1 MSDIETVARLL
12 SESVVASTAKTSE
25 RSLKELENQNGFGLT
40 LLHVVASSNLAISTR
55 LAGALFFKNF
65 IRRKWVDENGN
76 HLLPND
82 QVELIKKEIIPLMIS
97 LPNNLQVQIGEAIS
111 LIADSDFPQRWP
123 DLLQDLAGK
132 LSSDDMVLNKGVL
145 TVAHSIFKRW
155 RPLFRSDELFLEI
168 KLVLNVFTVPFLNLL
183 KSVDEQI
190 DANVNNVPQLEK
202 LMDVLL
208 LLTKLYYDF
217 NCQDI
222 PEFFEDN
229 ITEGMGVLH
238 KYLSYSNP
246 LLEDPDDP
254 DHATTLIKVKSSIQ
268 EVVQLY
274 TTRYEDVFGPMID
287 SFIEVTWNL
296 LTSISEEPK
305 YDILVSKSLAF
316 LTAVSRNPRHFTI
329 FNSEDAMNRVVDQII
344 LPNVTLREADIEL
357 FEDDPIEYIR
367 RDLEGSDDDTR
378 RKACTDFLKELKENN
393 CDLVTHI
400 FLNHMKYFFE
410 KYQSNPVEFWKYKD
424 LYIYLFTNLAIN
436 GSLSSNGVSS
446 TNPLLDVIDFFKNQI
461 LPDLTSTSIPHLIL
475 RIDAIK
481 FIYVFRNQLNKNQ
494 LIELMPFLAG
504 FLQSNEYIL
513 YTYAAVTIERI
524 LTIRESLTSSK
535 FMFTKDDVAGSAEV
549 LLRNLFGLIMKQGST
564 PEKLAENEFLMKASF
579 RVLQTAENSIILIYP
594 ELMNQLISIVTIVS
608 KNPSNPRFSHYV
620 FESIGVI
627 LNYSTSDILPG
638 LIDLIMP
645 SFLHILSDDI
655 QEFIPYIFQILAFC
669 VEKGST
675 TIPDSIKQLAQPLLA
690 PSVWELKG
698 NVPAVTRMLRAFVK
712 KDISVFSDLVPVL
725 GVFQRLIASKA
736 YEVYGFE
743 LLEDIML
750 TIDLDKL
757 RPYMKQIAVLLL
769 QRLKTS
775 KTERYVKKLV
785 VFLNLLTLK
794 YGGNFMIQFID
805 EVQDGVFQQIWTT
818 FVIPTIPTIANL
830 LDRKITIVGICKLI
844 CDGSLFLNKYGAS
857 LLVPT
862 LDIIIRNIISDNLG
876 HLNSEYIDL
885 DNIEEISTF
894 GSSFSKLASVSEKP
908 YDPIPEIDLSEG
920 FKNYIANDIKNFFN
934 SNKAGIDIN
943 TITSQL
949 SKESQN
955 ALNQIMNS

>member
-12 SESVVASTAKTSE
+12 SESVIASTAKTSE

-76 HLLPND
+76 HLLSND

-123 DLLQDLAGK
+123 DLLQDLSGK
-132 LSSDDMVLNKGVL
+132 LSPDDMVLNKGVL

-168 KLVLNVFTVPFLNLL
+168 KMVLDVFTVPFLNLL
-183 KSVDEQI
+183 KLVDEQI
-190 DANVNNVPQLEK
+190 DANVNNVSQLDK

-229 ITEGMGVLH
+229 ITEGMGILH
-238 KYLSYSNP
+238 KYLSYNNR
-246 LLEDPDDP
+246 LLEDPEDP
-254 DHATTLIKVKSSIQ
+254 DHVTTLIKIKSSIQ

-287 SFIEVTWNL
+287 SFIEITWQL
-296 LTSISEEPK
+296 LTSASEEPK

-329 FNSEDAMNRVVDQII
+329 FNTEDAMNRVTEQII

-393 CDLVTHI
+393 CTLVTKI

-410 KYQSNPVEFWKYKD
+410 KYQSNPVEFWKFKD
-424 LYIYLFTNLAIN
+424 LYVYLFTTLAIN
-436 GSLSSNGVSS
+436 GSLSNNGVSS
-446 TNPLLDVIDFFKNQI
+446 TNPLLDVLDFFKNQI
-461 LPDLTSTSIPHLIL
+461 LPDLTSSSIPHLIL

-481 FIYVFRNQLNKNQ
+481 FIYIFRNQLNKNQ

-535 FMFTKDDVAGSAEV
+535 LIFTKEDVAGSAEV
-549 LLRNLFGLIMKQGST
+549 LLKNLFGLIMKQGST

-579 RVLQTAENSIILIYP
+579 RVLQTAESSIISIYP

-608 KNPSNPRFSHYV
+608 KNPSNPRFSHYI

-627 LNYSTSDILPG
+627 LNYATSDILPN

-645 SFLHILSDDI
+645 SFLRILSEDI

-669 VEKGST
+669 VEKGSS
-675 TIPDSIKQLAQPLLA
+675 IPDSIKQLAQPLLA

-712 KDISVFSDLVPVL
+712 TDISVFSDLIPVL

-757 RPYMKQIAVLLL
+757 RPYMKQIATLLL

-775 KTERYVKKLV
+775 KTERYVKRLI

-794 YGGNFMIQFID
+794 YGGDFMIQFID
-805 EVQDGVFQQIWTT
+805 EVQDSVFQQIWTT
-818 FVIPTIPTIANL
+818 FVIPTIPTVANL

-844 CDGSLFLNKYGAS
+844 CESPIFINKYGAN

-862 LDIIIRNIISDNLG
+862 LDIIIKNIISDNLG
-876 HLNSEYIDL
+876 HLNTEYIDL
-885 DNIEEISTF
+885 DNMEEISTF

-908 YDPIPEIDLSEG
+908 RDPIPEIDLTQG
-920 FKNYIANDIKNFFN
+920 FKNYIANNIKKFFN
-934 SNKAGIDIN
+934 SNNSNIDTN
-943 TITSQL
+943 TIISQL
-949 SKESQN
+949 STESQS
-955 ALNQIMNS
+955 ALNQIMSS

>member
-1 MSDIETVARLL
+1 MSDIGNVSRLL
-12 SESVVASTAKTSE
+12 SESVIASTAKTSE
-25 RSLKELENQNGFGLT
+25 RSLKELENQDGFGLT

-76 HLLPND
+76 HLLSDD
-82 QVELIKKEIIPLMIS
+82 QVELIKKEIVPLMIS
-97 LPNNLQVQIGEAIS
+97 LPNSLQVQIGEAIS

-123 DLLQDLAGK
+123 DLLHDLSGK
-132 LSSDDMVLNKGVL
+132 LSPNDMVLNKGVL

-168 KLVLNVFTVPFLNLL
+168 KLVLDVFTVPFLNLL

-190 DANVNNVPQLEK
+190 DANVNNVSQLEK

-229 ITEGMGVLH
+229 ITEGMGILH
-238 KYLSYSNP
+238 KYLSYNNP

-254 DHATTLIKVKSSIQ
+254 DHVTTLIKVKSSIQ

-287 SFIEVTWNL
+287 SFIEITWQL
-296 LTSISEEPK
+296 LISVSEEPK

-329 FNSEDAMNRVVDQII
+329 FNTEDAMSRVTEQII

-393 CDLVTHI
+393 CDLVTNI

-410 KYQSNPVEFWKYKD
+410 KYQSNPVEFWKFKD
-424 LYIYLFTNLAIN
+424 LYVYLFTNLAID
-436 GSLSSNGVSS
+436 GSLSNNGVSS
-446 TNPLLDVIDFFKNQI
+446 TNPLLDVIDFFKTQI
-461 LPDLTSTSIPHLIL
+461 LPDLTSSSIPHLIL
-475 RIDAIK
+475 RTDAIK
-481 FIYVFRNQLNKNQ
+481 FIYIFRNQLSKNQ

-524 LTIRESLTSSK
+524 LTIRESLTSPK
-535 FMFTKDDVAGSAEV
+535 LIFTKDDVAGSAEV

-579 RVLQTAENSIILIYP
+579 RVLQTAETSIISTYP

-608 KNPSNPRFSHYV
+608 KNPSNPRFSHYI

-627 LNYSTSDILPG
+627 FNYSTSDILPG

-645 SFLHILSDDI
+645 SFLRILSEDI

-669 VEKGST
+669 VEKGSSV
-675 TIPDSIKQLAQPLLA
+675 PDSIKQLAQPLLA

-698 NVPAVTRMLRAFVK
+698 NVPAVTRMLRAFIK
-712 KDISVFSDLVPVL
+712 TDISVFPDLIPVL

-750 TIDLDKL
+750 TINLDKL

-775 KTERYVKKLV
+775 KTERYVKRLV

-794 YGGNFMIQFID
+794 YGGDFMIQFID
-805 EVQDGVFQQIWTT
+805 EVQDSVFQQIWTA
-818 FVIPTIPTIANL
+818 FVIPTIPTVANL

-844 CDGSLFLNKYGAS
+844 CENSLFINKYGAN

-862 LDIIIRNIISDNLG
+862 LDVTIKSIISDNLG
-876 HLNSEYIDL
+876 HLNTEYIDL
-885 DNIEEISTF
+885 DNMEEISTF

-908 YDPIPEIDLSEG
+908 YDPIPEIDLSQG
-920 FKNYIANDIKNFFN
+920 FKNYIANDIKKFFN
-934 SNKAGIDIN
+934 ANNSNIDTN
-943 TITSQL
+943 TIISRL
-949 SKESQN
+949 SNESQS